1 MLGSPH
7 VGKKNTSAAPSPA
20 PLGARQ
26 PSTSIEHTAF
36 LVHAAQLAVLKN
48 EKSSK
53 TSMLKRQE
61 LEHEHLSICG
71 RSFAQRSV
79 RAAQRAAQG
88 GPLAHPGGSAGRS
101 GPRDSASRIGGQE
114 AIQPGILFWRRCRN
128 ELLAKLQKRAFSG
141 YKHRRWIIMRAER
154 AWCYTRTRAERASW
168 THARSV
174 LAGHTRGAC

>member
-26 PSTSIEHTAF
+26 PSTSIEHTF
-36 LVHAAQLAVLKN
+36 RLRTAAQRAAVLK
-48 EKSSK
+48 KAQ

-61 LEHEHLSICG
+61 LEHEHLSICC

-88 GPLAHPGGSAGRS
+88 GPLAHPGGCGTREP

-141 YKHRRWIIMRAER
+141 YKHRRVGLS
-154 AWCYTRTRAERASW
+154 C
-168 THARSV
+168 ARSALV
-174 LAGHTRGAC
+174 LPGHTRGAC